1 MERNLVTLEQQ
12 IYALETSY
20 LEDTHSRGNVLS
32 GWSSYLSRRGAVSQ
46 KKPHFSNKH
55 RVFSLS
61 STTALQANGL
71 GSSSAAAA
79 KLDRDDEDSD
89 RDDDNVED
97 EDDDEE
103 ASNDGRSEE
112 ETTTAREKKVV
123 RRRRTDS
130 YKLE

>member
-71 GSSSAAAA
+71 GSSAAAA